1 VNKTEAEVFNLIVGV
16 LFGMLLQFG
25 LWLDIDFYRLQ
36 WPAIMLVM
44 VGWFV
49 VRDVILGRHKNDKSL
64 SQAWRFLQAFQ
75 RQDV

>member
-36 WPAIMLVM
+36 CPAIMLVM

-64 SQAWRFLQAFQ
+64 S
-75 RQDV
+75 